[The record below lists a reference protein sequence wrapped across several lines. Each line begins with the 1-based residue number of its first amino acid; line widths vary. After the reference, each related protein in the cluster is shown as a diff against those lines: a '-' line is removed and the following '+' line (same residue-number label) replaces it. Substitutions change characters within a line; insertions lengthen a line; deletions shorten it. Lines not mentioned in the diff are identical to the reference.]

1 MTGSDFLAT
10 VYRLVAREEPGART
24 REALGQFP
32 LYAVGTLLA
41 RSLSLLAQ
49 LYVARSLSPDQ
60 FGRVSLALAIGMVL
74 TIPMQAAWGTA
85 FVRFAVVRPAGR
97 TPWHILRA
105 AIVLTAASSLVVVL
119 LALAA
124 GPFATV
130 WLGIPLGVYLT
141 GILAAVASAA
151 WLFAKSSCQGLQAWR
166 RLVLIE
172 VTWSSLILLVPLTL
186 RSLGEFFDWRIVFV
200 FVGAYVL
207 ASSPAWRQWLATPDQ
222 PVVAELRRQWNF
234 GKYLGGANLVAALP
248 LYGDRFLVNASAGL
262 PVLGIY
268 QTYALV
274 SFGVAVFAAALVSRF
289 LFPLLNLA
297 ERGTALRLF
306 RRALPLAAVVF
317 VAGNFG
323 LGYCAIKF
331 VHYPFE
337 SATLLIAVVGAF
349 AYCVTTFLNDL
360 AATHE
365 RRGPQIVLATNLL
378 TCALFFP
385 AAILLLPRWPVAAP
399 FAAYAIAYP
408 AAAARTYRAIRAL
421 P

>member
-1 MTGSDFLAT
+1 
-10 VYRLVAREEPGART
+10 
-24 REALGQFP
+24 
-32 LYAVGTLLA
+32 
-41 RSLSLLAQ
+41 
-49 LYVARSLSPDQ
+49 
-60 FGRVSLALAIGMVL
+60 
-74 TIPMQAAWGTA
+74 
-85 FVRFAVVRPAGR
+85 
-97 TPWHILRA
+97 
-105 AIVLTAASSLVVVL
+105 VLTAASSLVVVL

-141 GILAAVASAA
+141 GILAAVGSAA
-151 WLFAKSSCQGLQAWR
+151 WWFAKSSCQGLQAWK

-172 VTWSSLILLVPLTL
+172 VTWSSLVLFVPFTL
-186 RSLGEFFDWRIVFV
+186 RVLGERFDWRIVLV

-222 PVVAELRRQWNF
+222 PVAPELRRQWNF

-262 PVLGIY
+262 PTLGIY

-274 SFGVAVFAAALVSRF
+274 SFGVAVFTAGLLSRF

-297 ERGTALRLF
+297 KRSTALRLF
-306 RRALPLAAVVF
+306 RRALPAAAVAF
-317 VAGNFG
+317 LAGNFG

-349 AYCVTTFLNDL
+349 GYCVMTFLNDL

-365 RRGPQIVLATNLL
+365 RGPQIVLATNLL
-378 TCALFFP
+378 TCALFIP

>member
-1 MTGSDFLAT
+1 MTGSDLLAA
-10 VYRLVAREEPGART
+10 VYRVVTREEPGART

-32 LYAVGTLLA
+32 AYAVGTLLA

-60 FGRVSLALAIGMVL
+60 FGRVSLALVIGMVL

-85 FVRFAVVRPAGR
+85 FVRFAVVRPAGSA
-97 TPWHILRA
+97 PWHIQRA

-119 LALAA
+119 LSLAA
-124 GPFATV
+124 SPFATV

-151 WLFAKSSCQGLQAWR
+151 WLFAKSSCQGLQAWK

-172 VTWSSLILLVPLTL
+172 VTWSSLILFVPFTVRL
-186 RSLGEFFDWRIVFV
+186 LGERFDWRIVLV

-222 PVVAELRRQWNF
+222 PVAPELRRQWNF

-248 LYGDRFLVNASAGL
+248 LYGDRFLVNASGGL
-262 PVLGIY
+262 PTLGIY

-274 SFGVAVFAAALVSRF
+274 SFGVAVFTAALVSRF

-297 ERGTALRLF
+297 ARSTALRLF
-306 RRALPLAAVVF
+306 RRALPGVAVAF

-337 SATLLIAVVGAF
+337 SATLVVAVVGALG
-349 AYCVTTFLNDL
+349 YCVMTFLNDL

-365 RRGPQIVLATNLL
+365 HGPQIVLATNLL

-399 FAAYAIAYP
+399 FVAYAIAYP